1 MKLKSVLVL
10 GIASWSMMSLS
21 AHASIEVKAKRM
33 LTENVMAEN
42 VAKVKQACGNP
53 VLDTN
58 FDWSAW
64 DNYDFAEAR
73 LDQVKT
79 TGWLGG
85 LINYIYDDMVKLCT
99 TTEHAALYKAE
110 FEKVKKIQF
119 VGQESV
125 KARKAEF
132 ALAEGGSVL
141 NVALNPN
148 AAYDSSTLKYLKQAW
163 N

>member
-1 MKLKSVLVL
+1 MKLKSLLVL
-10 GIASWSMMSLS
+10 GLASCSMMSLS
-21 AHASIEVKAKRM
+21 AQASIEVKAKRM
-33 LTENVMAEN
+33 LTENLMAEN

-53 VLDTN
+53 VLEAN

-64 DNYDFAEAR
+64 DSYDFSAAR
-73 LDQVKT
+73 LDKVKT

-85 LINYIYDDMVKLCT
+85 LVNYIYDDMVKLCT

-110 FEKVKKIQF
+110 FAKVKKIQF
-119 VGQESV
+119 AGHESV
-125 KARKAEF
+125 DAKKANF
-132 ALAEGGSVL
+132 TLAEGGSVL

-148 AAYDSSTLKYLKQAW
+148 AAYDSSTLDYLKQAW